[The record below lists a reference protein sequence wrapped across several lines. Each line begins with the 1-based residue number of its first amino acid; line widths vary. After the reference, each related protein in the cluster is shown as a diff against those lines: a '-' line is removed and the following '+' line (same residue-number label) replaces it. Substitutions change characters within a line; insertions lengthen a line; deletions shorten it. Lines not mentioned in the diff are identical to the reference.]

1 MTHRPVPAREQADVT
16 LGLRLAGALWP
27 FWQRHSHFSEGR
39 HWLDHFLGLEGAR
52 AAPPAVRVAALTGAA
67 WLAHDQDD
75 YELAD
80 ALFEEG
86 LNLHQARGQTARLA
100 GVLAHRA
107 IMARGHGLYQE
118 ATALAEKGLAVA
130 RDSADEAAI
139 GYALFRLA
147 LIVRERGDFGGARQ
161 AYQECLSR
169 YRALGDRA
177 GEAFALLGLGDIA
190 RDEGDREA
198 VQTLCTG
205 TLALCRELENHWGAG
220 FSLNNL
226 ALAGDPGLR
235 RVDGSGTSPDRCRPG
250 RGSYYFP
257 FFLLFLLFLLFLA
270 TCITRFPTR
279 KGQRHVDQERQHIID
294 RYGLSNTL

>member
-107 IMARGHGLYQE
+107 MSPSPRRAKASPARSPR
-118 ATALAEKGLAVA
+118 A
-130 RDSADEAAI
+130 R
-139 GYALFRLA
+139 
-147 LIVRERGDFGGARQ
+147 
-161 AYQECLSR
+161 
-169 YRALGDRA
+169 
-177 GEAFALLGLGDIA
+177 
-190 RDEGDREA
+190 
-198 VQTLCTG
+198 
-205 TLALCRELENHWGAG
+205 
-220 FSLNNL
+220 
-226 ALAGDPGLR
+226 
-235 RVDGSGTSPDRCRPG
+235 
-250 RGSYYFP
+250 
-257 FFLLFLLFLLFLA
+257 
-270 TCITRFPTR
+270 
-279 KGQRHVDQERQHIID
+279 
-294 RYGLSNTL
+294 